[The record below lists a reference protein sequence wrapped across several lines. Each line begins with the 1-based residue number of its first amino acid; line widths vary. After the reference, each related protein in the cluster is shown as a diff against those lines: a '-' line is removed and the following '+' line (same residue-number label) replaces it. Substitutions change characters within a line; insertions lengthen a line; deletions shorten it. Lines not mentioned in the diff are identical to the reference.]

1 MKIAIASDHAA
12 FEMKEEIVS
21 YLKEKK
27 IDIIDLGTYT
37 KDPVDYPDYARM
49 LGETVSSGQVDYGIG
64 LCGTGIGMSI
74 SINKIKGIRGALC
87 LYPSMAELARK
98 HNNANVLVL
107 AGRLM
112 GYDLAKWTV
121 DTFLSTG
128 FEGGRHQRRIDKI
141 SNIEEQN

>member
-74 SINKIKGIRGALC
+74 SINKIKGIRVH
-87 LYPSMAELARK
+87 YVYIHR
-98 HNNANVLVL
+98 
-107 AGRLM
+107 
-112 GYDLAKWTV
+112 W
-121 DTFLSTG
+121 
-128 FEGGRHQRRIDKI
+128 
-141 SNIEEQN
+141 QN